1 MGVAMGRQERFEVT
15 AIGRCRKSR
24 SLCRTV
30 AVSMRSCAGL
40 RTHSSIHRV
49 PDWVVWSH
57 TTAPGRGFGDMLA
70 VAGSQWDGSDG
81 AAERLGGEVAAAAPG
96 PGCEGSARG

>member
-30 AVSMRSCAGL
+30 GVSMRSCAGL
-40 RTHSSIHRV
+40 RRHTSIHRV
-49 PDWVVWSH
+49 PD
-57 TTAPGRGFGDMLA
+57 
-70 VAGSQWDGSDG
+70 
-81 AAERLGGEVAAAAPG
+81 
-96 PGCEGSARG
+96 